1 MTTEKDKM
9 LAEQPY
15 IANDPQL
22 VEERL
27 RARELCQQLNALPPR
42 ATDAERQALLAEL
55 FGAPT
60 NVYVT
65 PPFACDYGSNIVLGD
80 SVYFN
85 FNCVVLD
92 VARVY
97 IGNNV
102 MFGPAVQIYTATH
115 PMDAAQRRSGVES
128 GKTIRI
134 GNDVWVGGAAVI
146 CPGVTIGD
154 GAVIGAGSVVVKD
167 IPAGAFA
174 AGNPCKVIRTIE
186 SRA

>member
-27 RARELCQQLNALPPR
+27 KARELCQQLNALPQR
-42 ATDAERQALLAEL
+42 APDAERQALLEAL

-60 NVYVT
+60 NAYVT

-92 VARVY
+92 VARVV

-115 PMDAAQRRSGVES
+115 PMDAAQRRSGIES

-167 IPAGAFA
+167 IPAGVFA
-174 AGNPCKVIRTIE
+174 AGNPCKVIRTL
-186 SRA
+186 